1 MRITLPRVVQ
11 LLVIAA
17 MVTPGVASS
26 QLSEPQQAADPQELA
41 DRIQSEVAEI
51 RGLPFVRPVRA
62 ESQTPEDFARYLQ
75 RELESVVPSRIAEHY
90 NDIVRKLGL
99 YRGEQDLNLTELMK
113 GVMTSQVAAYYDPVE
128 STFYVLFQNIPPMM
142 AGTIYAHELYHGL
155 QDQHFDLDA
164 YIQEGQRD
172 RTLNDD
178 ELLARQAVVEGEA
191 TYVMTLWMMRSMLGA
206 VPPRAALG
214 PAIAMQS
221 QLDVNALKASVQQ
234 AGVASML
241 GDDFSAALES
251 ADDIPAFIIE
261 TLVGAYLKG
270 LAFVFAVEER
280 GWSEVEKL
288 YTEYPPQSTEQ
299 ILHPE
304 KWFARETPVRFEW
317 PALETHELFEGWDVL
332 EQNVV
337 GEMQWRIIFAEHGLA
352 AESHSA
358 AAGWNGDRWAVLR
371 RPDTG
376 ALMLLMRTTWDTEE
390 DAIEFAQAYERLL
403 EVKYTDREVPTRVVR
418 NGKDVL
424 IVEGG
429 DAASLDAYVDF
440 LARARATQAT
450 TR

>member
-1 MRITLPRVVQ
+1 MRITLPSAVRPFVLVALGAPCFAVAQ
-11 LLVIAA
+11 LA
-17 MVTPGVASS
+17 
-26 QLSEPQQAADPQELA
+26 EPEQTVDPQELA

-51 RGLPFVRPVRA
+51 RGLPFVRPVKA
-62 ESQTPEDFARYLQ
+62 QSQSPEDFAQYLQ
-75 RELESVVPSRIAEHY
+75 RELESVVPPAVAEHY
-90 NDIVRKLGL
+90 NDIVRRLGL
-99 YRGEQDLNLTELMK
+99 YRGEEDLELTELMK

-128 STFYVLFQNIPPMM
+128 SAFYVLFDEMSPMM

-155 QDQHFDLDA
+155 QDQHFDLEA
-164 YIQEGQRD
+164 YIQDGQRD

-191 TYVMTLWMMRSMLGA
+191 TYVMTLWMLRNMLGA
-206 VPPRAALG
+206 VPPRAALQA
-214 PAIAMQS
+214 AIAMQS
-221 QLDVNALKASVQQ
+221 QLDVDTLKSSMQQ
-234 AGVASML
+234 AGIAPML
-241 GDDFSAALES
+241 GDDFSSALES
-251 ADDIPAFIIE
+251 VDDIPAFIIE

-317 PALETHELFEGWDVL
+317 PSLETHDLFAGWDVL

-337 GEMQWRIIFAEHGLA
+337 GEMQWRVIFAEHGLA
-352 AESHSA
+352 AESQVA

-371 RPDTG
+371 NAETG
-376 ALMLLMRTTWDTEE
+376 ALLLLLRTMWDTEQ
-390 DAIEFAQAYERLL
+390 DAIEFAEAYERLL
-403 EVKYTDREVPTRVVR
+403 DVKYADREEPTRVVR

-440 LARARATQAT
+440 LAAARATQVV
-450 TR
+450 RR